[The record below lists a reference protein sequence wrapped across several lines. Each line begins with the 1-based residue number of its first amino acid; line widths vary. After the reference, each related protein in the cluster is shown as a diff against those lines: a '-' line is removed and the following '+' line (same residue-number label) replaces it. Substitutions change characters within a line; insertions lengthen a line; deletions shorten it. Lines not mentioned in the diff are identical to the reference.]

1 MPIGGKLV
9 LKGGVTLGKKKKK
22 KIMAAEDAVAELD
35 AAQETAPQQH
45 DPTKPK
51 PLDPTAISA
60 SGKTYEEDFVYE
72 TQRMQVCCWC

>member
-1 MPIGGKLV
+1 M

-22 KIMAAEDAVAELD
+22 KKMAAEDAVAELD